1 MPLGWLR
8 EEMARI
14 FALTNQKGGVGKTT
28 TAINLAACLAAAR
41 RRVLLVDLDP
51 QGNATIGSGIEKNSL
66 EHSMYHLLL
75 EDMPAGALMQRS
87 ESGGYDVLPADGDL
101 TAAEAQLPGKEYCL
115 RERLAPLGNDYDYI
129 LIDSPPA
136 LNPLT
141 VNAMMAA
148 DGLIVPVQC
157 EYYAL
162 EGLSALVQT
171 VERLQER
178 HPPLHIAGV
187 LRTMYDSRNSLA
199 QEVSE
204 QLRVHFGDR
213 LYHTIIPRNV
223 RLAEAPSHGMPALAY
238 DQLCRGAQAYQELA
252 GEVLGRA
259 NSSPGSAG

>member
-1 MPLGWLR
+1 
-8 EEMARI
+8 MARV
-14 FALTNQKGGVGKTT
+14 FAFINQKGGVGKTT
-28 TAINLAACLAAAR
+28 TAVNLAACLAAAR

-51 QGNATIGSGIEKNSL
+51 QGNATIGSGIDKNAL
-66 EHSMYHLLL
+66 EQSMYHLLL
-75 EDMPAGALMQRS
+75 EDVQARALVCRS

-101 TAAEAQLPGKEYCL
+101 TAAEAQLPGQERRL
-115 RERLAPLGNDYDYI
+115 REGLAPLAGEYDYI
-129 LIDSPPA
+129 LIDAPPA
-136 LNPLT
+136 LNSLT

-178 HPPLHIAGV
+178 HPPLHISGV

-199 QEVSE
+199 QDVSE
-204 QLRVHFGDR
+204 QLREHFGDR
-213 LYHTIIPRNV
+213 LYHTVIPRNV

-238 DQLCRGAQAYQELA
+238 DPLCRGAQAYQELA
-252 GEVLGRA
+252 GEMLGRESA
-259 NSSPGSAG
+259 AAGSAQS

>member
-1 MPLGWLR
+1 MVK
-8 EEMARI
+8 I

-28 TAINLAACLAAAR
+28 TAINLAACLTAAR

-51 QGNATIGSGIEKNSL
+51 QGNATIGSGIDKNTL
-66 EHSMYHLLL
+66 ENSMYHLLL
-75 EDMPAGALMQRS
+75 EGMPAAALLQKS
-87 ESGGYDVLPADGDL
+87 DSGGYDVLPADGNL
-101 TAAEAQLPGKEYCL
+101 TAAEAQLAGQEYRL
-115 RERLAPLGNDYDYI
+115 REGLAPLGGDYDYI

-148 DGLIVPVQC
+148 SGLIVPVQC

-171 VERLQER
+171 VEHLQER

-204 QLRVHFGDR
+204 QLQAHFGDS
-213 LYHTIIPRNV
+213 LYHTVIPRNV
-223 RLAEAPSHGMPALAY
+223 RLAEAPSHGMPVLAY
-238 DQLCRGAQAYQELA
+238 DRLCRGALAYQELA

-259 NSSPGSAG
+259 DSGAGPRAA